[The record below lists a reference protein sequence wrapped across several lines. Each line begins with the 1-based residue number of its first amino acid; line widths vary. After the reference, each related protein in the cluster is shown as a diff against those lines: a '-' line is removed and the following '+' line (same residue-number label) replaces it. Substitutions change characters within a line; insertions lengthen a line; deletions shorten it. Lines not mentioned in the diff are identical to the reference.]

1 MICVL
6 PSFLVPMSQLTR
18 SCGDVPLS
26 ERLFKSTCT
35 AAPFISPL
43 LRCPDIKPQR
53 PDFYKQ
59 WNDDAMSRAMKA
71 VLESGMSV
79 RRAAVEYN
87 VPKSTLNDRI
97 QGKVIHGCRSGP
109 SRYLTEAEEEE
120 LLRFLMRSASIG
132 YPKSRSAVIAIVQ
145 RACTNKGLSVTVTHG
160 WWEGFC
166 QRNPSIVLQAPAQ
179 MSLARAKA
187 SSDPEVFQH
196 YFDLLEST
204 LIEYNIGD
212 KPAQIFNMDETGVPL
227 SPDLPKGVFKKGSKA
242 VAVTSG
248 DKSQLTVVACVSAGG
263 FCIPPMVILDRKTLH
278 PDMTIGE
285 LPGTIYGLSSK
296 GWIDSELFKMWFND
310 HFLRYAPPVR
320 PLLLLM
326 DGHSTHF
333 CPETIRLASE
343 KDVVIFTQPPNTTHL
358 AQPLDKGCFSPL
370 KAEWRKVCQ
379 EYLAKEGQVVT
390 RYSFSRL
397 FSQAWMRSMT
407 IKNIIAGFR
416 VTGVYPLDRSKLM
429 GKDEDVSKIIPFN
442 PMISRS
448 PYSKKVRTCT
458 PNEANGD
465 FVEESVKKWKEGFG
479 NYSLES
485 DGDDS
490 DNHVMMVKQTSRP
503 LKAALEH
510 PSPMP
515 KFNPHVQ
522 SNANPS
528 RVLTSTQNLKILNE
542 KQQLKEEKIKQK
554 EEKQRLR
561 AEKAREKEEKKKG
574 MYNFTG
580 SCTCI
585 WLTGFIVYKI

>member
-1 MICVL
+1 M
-6 PSFLVPMSQLTR
+6 FLSLKEF
-18 SCGDVPLS
+18 L
-26 ERLFKSTCT
+26 RLLQCT
-35 AAPFISPL
+35 TAPFISPL
-43 LRCPDIKPQR
+43 LRCPDMKPQR
-53 PDFYKQ
+53 PEFYKQ
-59 WNDDAMSRAMKA
+59 WDDDAMSRAMKA
-71 VLESGMSV
+71 VLETGMSV
-79 RRAAVEYN
+79 RRAATEYN

-109 SRYLTEAEEEE
+109 LRYLTEAEEEE
-120 LLRFLMRSASIG
+120 LLRFLIRSASIG
-132 YPKSRSAVIAIVQ
+132 YPKSRNAVIALVQ
-145 RACTNKGLSVTVTHG
+145 RACNNKGLSVTVTHG

-166 QRNPSIVLQAPAQ
+166 RRNPSIVLRAPAQ
-179 MSLARAKA
+179 LSLARAKA
-187 SSDPEVFQH
+187 SDPEVFEH

-204 LIEYNIGD
+204 LTEYDISD
-212 KPAQIFNMDETGVPL
+212 KPMQIFNMDETGVPL

-296 GWIDSELFKMWFND
+296 GWIDSELFNMWFNS

-343 KDVVIFTQPPNTTHL
+343 QDVIIFTLPPNTTHL
-358 AQPLDKGCFSPL
+358 AQPLDKGCFGPF
-370 KAEWRKVCQ
+370 KAEWKKVCH
-379 EYLAKEGQVVT
+379 EHLVKEGRVVT
-390 RYSFSRL
+390 RYSFSQL
-397 FSQAWMRSMT
+397 FGQAWMRSMT
-407 IKNIIAGFR
+407 IKNIMAGFR
-416 VTGVYPLDRSKLM
+416 VTGVYPLDRSKLL
-429 GKDEDVSKIIPFN
+429 GKDEDVSKVIPFN

-448 PYSKKVRTCT
+448 PYSKKVRACT
-458 PNEANGD
+458 SDEANED
-465 FVEESVKKWKEGFG
+465 FVKESVKKSMEEADKKWKEGFG
-479 NYSLES
+479 TYTCSLDP

-490 DNHVMMVKQTSRP
+490 DNDVMMAKQTSRP

-515 KFNPHVQ
+515 KINPHVQ
-522 SNANPS
+522 SNAKSS
-528 RVLTSTQNLKILNE
+528 RVLTSAQNLKILNE
-542 KQQLKEEKIKQK
+542 KQLLKEQKIKLK

-561 AEKAREKEEKKKG
+561 AEKARQKEEKQKG
-574 MYNFTG
+574 TVHVCF
-580 SCTCI
+580 
-585 WLTGFIVYKI
+585 